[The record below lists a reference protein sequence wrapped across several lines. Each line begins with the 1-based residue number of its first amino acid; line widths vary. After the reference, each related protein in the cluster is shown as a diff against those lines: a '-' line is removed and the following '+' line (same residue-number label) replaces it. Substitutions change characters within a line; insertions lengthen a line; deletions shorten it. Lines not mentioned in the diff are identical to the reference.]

1 MAIFDEDIRGWQ
13 GVHQAYQVSEFLGE
27 GMIVTAGSLPPALV
41 AATLPAHGAALDE
54 LMRGYNR
61 MVVAGCLVEDTV
73 AGRVRTLPGAGPV
86 GFYQMAE
93 RDSERLARGLARCAE
108 VMFAAG
114 ASRVVLPIH
123 GAGGPMDADH
133 ARQFLRERVRPNAMQ
148 LFTVHAMGTARMSG
162 DPSRGVVS
170 SFGEHHDAERL
181 FVADA
186 SVLPGPIGVNP
197 METIVALATRS
208 AERLIAARDRYG
220 V

>member
-1 MAIFDEDIRGWQ
+1 
-13 GVHQAYQVSEFLGE
+13 
-27 GMIVTAGSLPPALV
+27 
-41 AATLPAHGAALDE
+41 
-54 LMRGYNR
+54 
-61 MVVAGCLVEDTV
+61 
-73 AGRVRTLPGAGPV
+73 
-86 GFYQMAE
+86 
-93 RDSERLARGLARCAE
+93 
-108 VMFAAG
+108 
-114 ASRVVLPIH
+114 
-123 GAGGPMDADH
+123 MDADH